1 MLINKKY
8 LNKKKKF
15 LIHLTKNG
23 IENRPILSG
32 NFTNQPATKLYNLN
46 KKKLSYVNAQK
57 VEDLGFFIGLHTKRI
72 SNKTTE
78 YIAKNLLNISDM

>member
-15 LIHLTKNG
+15 LNHLTKNG

-46 KKKLSYVNAQK
+46 KKNYLMLMLKKLKILVFLLVYTHK
-57 VEDLGFFIGLHTKRI
+57 KYLIK
-72 SNKTTE
+72 
-78 YIAKNLLNISDM
+78 LLNILQKIF